1 MKNFYPNLRSVQIKT
16 GIWTVVIGL
25 ILILG
30 YLWLTGHLAG
40 TSQYELKVS
49 FPDVM
54 GLEIGDKVMYRGME
68 VGRVKSITAE
78 KDRVITT
85 AKINRSIGLT
95 EGTQFL
101 VTDSSL
107 MGGKALSILPGN
119 GIEPLNIKQ
128 IQLGNS
134 PEGMMALISKAS
146 TGVEELKNTL
156 QLITS
161 PQGILS
167 SSQKLIE
174 NADGTVSEI
183 GNATKE
189 AKQELIATID
199 KIEQLTSSLQ
209 EVVAEN
215 KEPLKNT
222 IAESNIAIDRLS
234 ETLDSLSILSANLNI
249 TAQALKSKEGTAGLL
264 LNDKQL
270 YEKITTSTDNLN
282 ALIKDIKENPKK
294 YIKFSVF

>member
-1 MKNFYPNLRSVQIKT
+1 MKKFYPNLRSVQIKT
-16 GIWTVVIGL
+16 GIWTIVIGL
-25 ILILG
+25 IFILG
-30 YLWLTGHLAG
+30 YLWLTGHLASS
-40 TSQYELKVS
+40 SQYELKIG

-54 GLEIGDKVMYRGME
+54 GLEIGDKVMFRGME
-68 VGRVKSITAE
+68 IGRVKNIAAE

-85 AKINRSIGLT
+85 AKINRNIVLT

-107 MGGKALSILPGN
+107 MGGKALSILPGK
-119 GIEPLNIKQ
+119 GTEPINIKQ
-128 IQLGNS
+128 IQQGSS
-134 PEGMMALISKAS
+134 PDGMMALISKAS
-146 TGVEELKNTL
+146 TGVEELKKTL
-156 QLITS
+156 QLINS
-161 PQGILS
+161 PQGLLT

-189 AKQELIATID
+189 TKQKLIATIN

-209 EVVAEN
+209 VVVAEN

-222 IAESNIAIDRLS
+222 IAESNIAIERLS

-249 TAQALKSKEGTAGLL
+249 TAQALKTKEGTAGLL
-264 LNDKQL
+264 LNDNQL

-282 ALIKDIKENPKK
+282 ALVKDIKENPKK
-294 YIKFSVF
+294 YIKFSIF